1 MHKSKDF
8 CRTVQFWSEICGFS
22 FVHTKE
28 KPMKYIQLIPALLLG
43 AMLTACNTTKK
54 LYEAQEYDQ
63 VIQRVAPKI
72 CEGDM
77 NAKQINYV
85 AASYH
90 KANQADH
97 ERIQALKAT
106 GQPDV
111 WPEIY
116 QRYCS
121 MKGRNDALKCFPTKV
136 KNGMNYVKLD
146 LDEDMTV
153 ARNHAEAFL
162 VAKANQLLS
171 TGTAQDGQVAMGYV
185 VQLAMTNKDN
195 PNIPRLF
202 MRSSLCFGDAVM
214 LGYGN
219 TSGYNLSPEFK
230 STVLAFDEGE
240 LPTCNDF
247 HIARNRNFSYMYTV
261 AAVIDDVMVFPVKL
275 DEVTFKEANGG
286 KTVEVSD
293 HSQSKRVT
301 VSGRIN
307 CYSSCCIRP
316 ENEEPECS
324 IPFEV
329 TSTFKN
335 DYTTIK
341 GDRDACSAETLN
353 RLNSKPVPVPTDE
366 SMLVDAAKQLNDL
379 IAKELKK

>member
-28 KPMKYIQLIPALLLG
+28 KPMKYLQLIPALLLG

-77 NAKQINYV
+77 NAKDINYV

-162 VAKANQLLS
+162 VAKANQLLGS
-171 TGTAQDGQVAMGYV
+171 GTKADAEEATKYINQLHHTNPQNSQLMDLEKKQMLHLIDKLEFGFQSDYELPPDFTGLV
-185 VQLAMTNKDN
+185 
-195 PNIPRLF
+195 
-202 MRSSLCFGDAVM
+202 S
-214 LGYGN
+214 
-219 TSGYNLSPEFK
+219 
-230 STVLAFDEGE
+230 AFDANE
-240 LPTCNDF
+240 LPSGILEVYILSNPRHPFAYIVVDQVEVSP
-247 HIARNRNFSYMYTV
+247 NR
-261 AAVIDDVMVFPVKL
+261 L
-275 DEVTFKEANGG
+275 DEVTFKETNVG
-286 KTVEVSD
+286 KTVEVTD
-293 HSQSKRVT
+293 HSQSKSAK
-301 VSGRIN
+301 VSGAMYYYLSTSKTPL
-307 CYSSCCIRP
+307 YSV
-316 ENEEPECS
+316 
-324 IPFEV
+324 PFEV

-341 GDRDACSAETLN
+341 GDRNACSAETLS
-353 RLNSKPVPVPTDE
+353 RLNTKPVPVPTDE
-366 SMLVDAAKQLNDL
+366 SMLLDVAKKLNDL
-379 IAKELKK
+379 IATELKK